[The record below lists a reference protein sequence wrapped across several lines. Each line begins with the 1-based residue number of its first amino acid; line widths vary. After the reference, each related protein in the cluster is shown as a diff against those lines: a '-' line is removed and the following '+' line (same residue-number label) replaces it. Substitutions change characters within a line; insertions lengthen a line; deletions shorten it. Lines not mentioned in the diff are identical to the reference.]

1 MRGALGL
8 RFVLAS
14 SPAVGPLALAR
25 LAAALEARGATVA
38 TPVAHPE
45 LEAYVEAASAP
56 APADVLVGYSGGGPR
71 LFAVAARLHPRAIVF
86 MDAGLPADGA
96 APDADPAMAA
106 ALDSLQLDDNGM
118 LPAWPAWWP
127 ESVLERLCP
136 DAELRSQFA
145 DECPQVPRMTYA
157 QPIPAPPF
165 EGPCAYLAFG
175 EVYAAERQLA
185 ESSGWPTTTLT
196 RGHLAPLV
204 APDEV
209 AVTLIDLAKRMLA

>member
-1 MRGALGL
+1 MTGALDL

-25 LAAALEARGATVA
+25 LAVALRARGATVV
-38 TPVAHPE
+38 TPVAHPD
-45 LEAYVEAASAP
+45 LASYLEAASAP

-106 ALDSLQLDDNGM
+106 ALDSLPLDDNGM
-118 LPAWPAWWP
+118 LPPWPAWWP
-127 ESVLERLCP
+127 DSVLARLCP

-145 DECPQVPRMTYA
+145 ADCPQVPRIIYA

-175 EVYAAERQLA
+175 DVYAAERKLA
-185 ESSGWPTTTLT
+185 ERSGWPTATLA
-196 RGHLAPLV
+196 RGHLAPLT

-209 AVTLIDLAKRMLA
+209 AVELIELASRMLA

>member
-1 MRGALGL
+1 MTGAVDL

-25 LAAALEARGATVA
+25 LAAAVEARGATVA
-38 TPVAHPE
+38 TPVAHPD
-45 LEAYVEAASAP
+45 LVAYVEAASAP

-96 APDADPAMAA
+96 APDADPALAA
-106 ALDSLQLDDNGM
+106 TLDRLPLDDNGM
-118 LPAWPAWWP
+118 LPPWPAWWP
-127 ESVLERLCP
+127 ESVLEQLCP

-145 DECPQVPRMTYA
+145 ADCPQVPRMIYA

-165 EGPCAYLAFG
+165 DGPCAYLALG
-175 EVYAAERQLA
+175 DVYAAERQLA
-185 ESSGWPTTTLT
+185 ESSGWPTATLT
-196 RGHLAPLV
+196 RGHLAPLI

-209 AVTLIDLAKRMLA
+209 AVALIDLAERMLG